1 MVKMPPLV
9 GYIRVSTKRQGR
21 SGLGLE
27 AQQEALDTYRRDH
40 GGRVLATY
48 REIETGKTADRPELA
63 RAIAHA
69 KRSGATLVV
78 AKLDRLARNAAFL
91 LTLQASGLPM
101 VFLDLPG
108 ANEFTVGVMA
118 LVAQHEAQLI
128 SQRTKDAL
136 AAYKKRRKVSKRIRE
151 AYPDGVPDEIVVATA
166 GKLGA
171 SLPQCRNLTQQAR
184 KTGAQAAGRAVK
196 KEADQAYVDLLP
208 QMVEWRAARWSQQHI
223 ADELNQQGHT
233 TRRGKRWNQVQV
245 MRVLARA

>member
-1 MVKMPPLV
+1 MVKHPSSI

-27 AQQEALDTYRRDH
+27 AQQQALADYQREH

-48 REIETGKTADRPELA
+48 KEVETGKSADNRPELA

-78 AKLDRLARNAAFL
+78 AKLDRLSRNAAFL
-91 LTLQASGLPM
+91 LTLQSAGLPM

-118 LVAQHEAQLI
+118 LVAQHEARLI
-128 SQRTKDAL
+128 SERTKAAL
-136 AAYKKRRKVSKRIRE
+136 QAYKRR
-151 AYPDGVPDEIVVATA
+151 G

-171 SLPQCRNLTQQAR
+171 ALPQCRNLTDRAR
-184 KTGAQAAGRAVK
+184 ARGRKAASKVISERARN
-196 KEADQAYVDLLP
+196 AYADLLP
-208 QMVEWRAARWSQQHI
+208 TMQEWRQAGLSATGDCRQ
-223 ADELNQQGHT
+223 AE
-233 TRRGKRWNQVQV
+233 
-245 MRVLARA
+245 

>member
-1 MVKMPPLV
+1 MVKMPPVV

-27 AQQEALDTYRRDH
+27 AQQEALDAYRREH

-48 REIETGKTADRPELA
+48 REIETGKAADRPELA

-69 KRSGATLVV
+69 KRSGAALVV

-118 LVAQHEAQLI
+118 LVAQHEAKLI
-128 SQRTKDAL
+128 SERTKAAL
-136 AAYKKRRKVSKRIRE
+136 AAYKRR
-151 AYPDGVPDEIVVATA
+151 G
-166 GKLGA
+166 GLLGGTR
-171 SLPQCRNLTQQAR
+171 PECRNLTQAGR
-184 KTGAQAAGRAVK
+184 KRGANAAGAAAARMAN
-196 KEADQAYVDLLP
+196 EAYVDLLP
-208 QMVEWRAARWSQQHI
+208 TLKEWKAGGWSQQAI
-223 ADELNQQGHT
+223 ADELNRQGHT
-233 TRRGKRWNQVQV
+233 TRRGKPWNQVQV
-245 MRVLARA
+245 MRVLARVAS

>member
-9 GYIRVSTKRQGR
+9 AYIRVSTKRQGR

-27 AQQEALDTYRRDH
+27 AQQEALDAYRRDH

-48 REIETGKTADRPELA
+48 REVETGKTADRPELT

-108 ANEFTVGVMA
+108 ANEFTVGIMA
-118 LVAQHEAQLI
+118 LVAQHEARMI
-128 SQRTKDAL
+128 S
-136 AAYKKRRKVSKRIRE
+136 E
-151 AYPDGVPDEIVVATA
+151 PDQGRPGSVQ
-166 GKLGA
+166 A
-171 SLPQCRNLTQQAR
+171 S
-184 KTGAQAAGRAVK
+184 
-196 KEADQAYVDLLP
+196 
-208 QMVEWRAARWSQQHI
+208 WRASGRIAARMPQPDAGGPQ
-223 ADELNQQGHT
+223 
-233 TRRGKRWNQVQV
+233 TRS
-245 MRVLARA
+245 